1 MKKLLIIGFA
11 ILLSSSINA
20 QKFGHVNSSE
30 IVDLL
35 VKTKG
40 VIEKL
45 EARDKMYSEALLEQQ
60 NTFQKDLQEYQN
72 NMDKYSDAQ
81 KEMEEQLL
89 MKTQQT
95 LIEREKEYNQKY
107 QEYQQELMAPKEKD
121 ILDAIEKV
129 AEKGKYTYIL
139 DTRTLLFA
147 KESEDIS
154 NLVKKELG
162 M

>member
-1 MKKLLIIGFA
+1 M
-11 ILLSSSINA
+11 
-20 QKFGHVNSSE
+20 
-30 IVDLL
+30 
-35 VKTKG
+35 
-40 VIEKL
+40 
-45 EARDKMYSEALLEQQ
+45 
-60 NTFQKDLQEYQN
+60 FQKI
-72 NMDKYSDAQ
+72 
-81 KEMEEQLL
+81 
-89 MKTQQT
+89 QT
-95 LIEREKEYNQKY
+95 QKY
-107 QEYQQELMAPKEKD
+107 QEYQQELMAPIEKD